1 MILASCKSWG
11 ALSFNLLGSR
21 VLFALVSLLVPAIAA
36 AQQPWFFV
44 VISDPQFGMYA
55 KDQNFKQE
63 TANFEFAIANVN
75 RLHPKFVVICGDLVN
90 KAGNADE
97 IAEYKR
103 VLKQLDPTIP
113 VYSVAGN
120 HDVGNEPTPVTIEA
134 FRKNIGRDYY
144 TFSTDEVLGIVL
156 NSNLIRS
163 PEHVTEAANEQEAWL
178 KKTLAEAKSNSRQ
191 QVVVFQHI
199 PFFIKDPN
207 EADDYFNIPETT
219 RRRYLDLL
227 EQSGVRYVFAGH
239 YHRNAGGTDG
249 PLTEVVTGAVGM
261 PLGGSLSGFRSVT
274 VRGTKLD
281 PTWFCL
287 GGIPNVIDP
296 EHSPSTPCPQ

>member
-1 MILASCKSWG
+1 MSSN
-11 ALSFNLLGSR
+11 SFFSR
-21 VLFALVSLLVPAIAA
+21 ALVALVYLLLPVVAA

-44 VISDPQFGMYA
+44 VMSDPQFGMYA

-120 HDVGNEPTPVTIEA
+120 HDVGNEPTPASIEA

-144 TFSTDEVLGIVL
+144 TFSTDEMLGIVL

-163 PEHVTEAANEQEAWL
+163 PEHVTEAAKAQEDWL
-178 KKTLAEAKSNSRQ
+178 KSTLAEAKTNGRQ

-207 EADDYFNIPETT
+207 EADEYFNIPQAT

-227 EQSGVRYVFAGH
+227 EQSGVHYIFAGH

-249 PLTEVVTGAVGM
+249 SLTEVVTGAVGM
-261 PLGGSLSGFRSVT
+261 PLGGALSGFRGVT

-296 EHSPSTPCPQ
+296 EHPPSTPCPQ

>member
-1 MILASCKSWG
+1 MIRASCNWW
-11 ALSFNLLGSR
+11 ADLSFNSSACRFLLR
-21 VLFALVSLLVPAIAA
+21 FAALFLPALAA
-36 AQQPWFFV
+36 AQSPWFFV
-44 VISDPQFGMYA
+44 VMSDPQFGMYA

-75 RLHPKFVVICGDLVN
+75 RLHPRFVVICGDLVN
-90 KAGNADE
+90 KGGDADE

-103 VLKQLDPTIP
+103 VLKQLDPSIP

-120 HDVGNEPTPVTIEA
+120 HDIGNEPTPKSLEA

-144 TFSTDEVLGIVL
+144 AFTSGGMVGIVL

-163 PEHVTEAANEQEAWL
+163 PEHVPEAAKEQEDWL
-178 KKTLAEAKSNSRQ
+178 KKTLAEAKANGRH

-199 PFFIKDPN
+199 PFFIKDAD
-207 EADDYFNIPETT
+207 EADQYFNIPQGT

-227 EQSGVRYVFAGH
+227 EQSGVQYVFAGH

-249 PLTEVVTGAVGM
+249 PLTEVVSGAVGM
-261 PLGGSLSGFRSVT
+261 PLGGSLSGFRSIA
-274 VRGTKLD
+274 VRGRKLD
-281 PTWFCL
+281 STWFCL
-287 GGIPNVIDP
+287 GGIPNIIGPDHP
-296 EHSPSTPCPQ
+296 EPTPCQQ